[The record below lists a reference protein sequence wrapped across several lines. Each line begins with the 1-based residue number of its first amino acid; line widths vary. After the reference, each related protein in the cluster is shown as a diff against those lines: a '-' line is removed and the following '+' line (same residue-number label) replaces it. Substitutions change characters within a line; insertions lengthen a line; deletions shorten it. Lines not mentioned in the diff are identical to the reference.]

1 MRRIATLNSVECQI
15 KEQYFMSTLKELNL
29 SVLVGEEGV
38 EYRDEALL
46 KETHYWKPLRKRE
59 RERIC

>member
-1 MRRIATLNSVECQI
+1 MECQI